1 VGILSGAR
9 PGGLSG
15 WRAYL
20 MTGLLSD
27 GGLAFWQAGLLS
39 GRRAFWLA
47 GRACFLTAGLLS
59 DGGLAFWL
67 AGFLAGG
74 LSGWR
79 AFWMHSVMEVLCNIE
94 RKRITIS
101 IIIGIYSGS

>member
-1 VGILSGAR
+1 MGILSGAR

-20 MTGLLSD
+20 MT
-27 GGLAFWQAGLLS
+27 
-39 GRRAFWLA
+39 
-47 GRACFLTAGLLS
+47 GLLS